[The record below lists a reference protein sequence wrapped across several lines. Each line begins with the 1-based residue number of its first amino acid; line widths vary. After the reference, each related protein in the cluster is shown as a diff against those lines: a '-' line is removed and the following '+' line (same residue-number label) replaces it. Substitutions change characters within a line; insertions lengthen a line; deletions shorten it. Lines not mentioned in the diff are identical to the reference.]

1 MVNRGGVGAFVV
13 RGRSA
18 ILLVLLALGGV
29 GLLRHDLA
37 QSVASRPAQSRRA
50 QVQAE
55 FSALPLAFEP
65 NQGQTDS
72 RVKFLA
78 HAGGYGLFLTQNEAV
93 LALPAANHATSAT
106 RTALRMSFAGADA
119 SASVLALQPL
129 PGRTNYL
136 LGNDSSRWVRNVPQY
151 GRVQY
156 RELYPGIDLDFY
168 GKEGRLEYDFEVNP
182 GADANRIGLRFS
194 GASAMRVAS
203 NGDLVLTSGG
213 RELRFLAPHIYQS
226 SGGQNRDVAGGFV
239 LRAGTEV
246 GFKVA
251 GYDHSQP
258 LIIDPVLAF
267 STYFGGTGGES
278 CAAITG
284 TQFVAHCPAV
294 AVDSANRVYLAGAT
308 TSAAGFPTP
317 ASSATTLG
325 PAGGNS
331 DVFVA
336 RISNN
341 GSALALDLLTF
352 IGGTGTDYPVG
363 VAVDSGFNVY
373 LAGNTSSGDFP
384 TTSSG
389 FQTSVPVA
397 GNHAFF
403 SELDSSFGNLLYSTF
418 IAGNGV
424 DTASDLAL
432 DAQGH
437 AYVFGT
443 TTSTTA
449 TNPFPTTLGSL
460 QPTPLAANQFFFS
473 KLNPSLSGPNSLLYS
488 TFFGGSA
495 PANGVVMGGG
505 IAVDANLNVYLAGGT
520 NFTDMP
526 VVNAFQGTNAGASLT
541 TPTMDVWAAK
551 LAAPANNTEQ
561 YTPVYETYFGGSG
574 DDIAYGVASDSGN
587 TNMYI
592 TGSTTSTA
600 IASVSTAPALQ
611 ATYGGGTSDAFLAKF
626 GGLTVVGT
634 NQGTVPLLYF
644 TYLGG
649 AAQDVGLSVVADTNQ
664 DAHIAGLT
672 TSGPLINPN
681 PLFQSPGGG
690 TDAFF
695 ARLVTIT
702 TATTTVN
709 TSSTSILGGSGT
721 DIGTSVAVD
730 SGLNS
735 YIAGETTSADFP
747 HASDPVVPNIAPLQA
762 SLAGASDAFVS
773 KIGPNFTGL
782 SFTCTGTACPTP
794 APANPTVNPT
804 PVGVGGTVTFT
815 YSIYNLGDP
824 VNGVIVADTLSSN
837 STIASGTSSTCTLS
851 GTTEICNLGTVGTS
865 STTGTPA
872 VTSPAATISVVVTA
886 TAPTPAVPP
895 VKPPAIGNSA
905 VLSVAGTNFQATA
918 SGTATVNDFGVSIAG
933 QNTQTVTAGNQ
944 GAYTVVVSP
953 TGVFPGSV
961 SLSCGSGLPSGVQC
975 QFQGTNPITTLS
987 NGAQNRTLD
996 ITTTPRVTTPASL
1009 FRSGPVYAFWLP
1021 VSGLALVGSG
1031 FSRRRRWLMAMLI
1044 CAVLGTVALQ
1054 AACSNTNGT
1063 STTTGTPTGTYTIT
1077 VNAISGGATRT
1088 TAVTLVVQ

>member
-1 MVNRGGVGAFVV
+1 MVNRGGVGALVV

-29 GLLRHDLA
+29 CLLRHDLA
-37 QSVASRPAQSRRA
+37 QSVAPRPAQSRLA

-72 RVKFLA
+72 QVKFLA
-78 HAGGYGLFLTQNEAV
+78 HAGGYGLFLAQNEAV
-93 LALPAANHATSAT
+93 LALPTGNRAIPAR
-106 RTALRMSFAGADA
+106 RTALHMSFAGADS
-119 SASVLALQPL
+119 SASVVAFQPL

-136 LGNDSSRWVRNVPQY
+136 IGNDSSRWVRNVPQFA
-151 GRVQY
+151 RVQY
-156 RELYPGIDLDFY
+156 HELYPGIDLDFY
-168 GKEGRLEYDFEVNP
+168 GNEGRLEYDFEVNP
-182 GADANRIGLRFS
+182 GSDPNRISLRFS
-194 GASAMRVAS
+194 GADTMKVTS
-203 NGDLVLTSGG
+203 NGDLVLTTGG
-213 RELRFLAPHIYQS
+213 RELRFLAPHVYQS
-226 SGGQNRDVAGGFV
+226 YDKQNKDVAGSFA
-239 LRAGTEV
+239 LRAGNEV

-251 GYDHSQP
+251 DYDHNRA
-258 LIIDPVLAF
+258 LIIDPVLSF
-267 STYFGGTGGES
+267 STYFGGTGAES

-284 TQFVAHCPAV
+284 AQFVAHCPAV

-317 ASSATTLG
+317 TSAAATLG

-352 IGGTGTDYPVG
+352 IGGSGTDYPVG
-363 VAVDSGFNVY
+363 LAVDSGFNVY
-373 LAGNTSSGDFP
+373 LAGNTSSNDFP

-397 GNHAFF
+397 GNHVFF
-403 SELDSSFGNLLYSTF
+403 TELDSSFGNQLYSTF
-418 IAGNGV
+418 LAGNGV
-424 DTASDLAL
+424 DTAADMAV
-432 DAQGH
+432 DAQGR

-443 TTSTTA
+443 TTSTTT

-460 QPTPLAANQFFFS
+460 QPAPLAANQFFFS
-473 KLNPSLSGPNSLLYS
+473 KLNPTLTGPNSLLYS
-488 TFFGGSA
+488 TFFGGSS

-505 IAVDANLNVYLAGGT
+505 IAIDTNLNVYLTGGT

-526 VVNAFQGTNAGASLT
+526 IVNAFDGVEQGGI
-541 TPTMDVWAAK
+541 DVWAAK

-574 DDIAYGVASDSGN
+574 NDVAYGVAADSGN

-611 ATYGGGTSDAFLAKF
+611 ATYGGGISDAFLAKF
-626 GGLTVVGT
+626 GGLTTVGT
-634 NQGTVPLLYF
+634 TQGTVPLLYF

-649 AAQDVGLSVVADTNQ
+649 AGQDVGLSVVADSNQ
-664 DAHIAGLT
+664 NARIAGLT
-672 TSGPLINPN
+672 TSGSLANPN

-735 YIAGETTSADFP
+735 YIAGETTSANFP

-762 SLAGASDAFVS
+762 SLAGASDAFLS

-782 SFTCTGTACPTP
+782 SFTCTGTGCPSP
-794 APANPTVNPT
+794 IPANPTVSPT

-824 VNGVIVADTLSSN
+824 VNGVILTDTLSSN
-837 STIASGTSSTCTLS
+837 STIASGTTSTCTLS
-851 GTTEICNLGTVGTS
+851 GSTEICNLGTVATS
-865 STTGTPA
+865 STTGSPA
-872 VTSPAATISVVVTA
+872 VTAPAATISIVVTA
-886 TAPTPAVPP
+886 STPTPTIPP

-918 SGTATVNDFGVSIAG
+918 SGTATVNDFGVSVVGPNSQI
-933 QNTQTVTAGNQ
+933 VTAGNQ
-944 GAYTVVVSP
+944 APYQIVVSP

-975 QFQGTNPITTLS
+975 QFQQPNPITNLS
-987 NGAQNRTLD
+987 SGAQNRTLE
-996 ITTTPRVTTPASL
+996 IVTQPRVTTPASL
-1009 FRSGPVYAFWLP
+1009 FRSGPIYAFWLP

-1063 STTTGTPTGTYTIT
+1063 STTTGTPAGTYTIT